1 MSTLSEMQT
10 GQGKLDA
17 LTRKWWFYLLL
28 LLLFFLPSQT
38 SVEFDPR
45 QSMDLVGQVLA
56 NPLIYTYPVL
66 MPIAKLIMA
75 GLIAGVLLFGNKLRR
90 AFAVYVALLYIAM
103 AIFQTSAITDTYGLA
118 VITGNLVLVLLVGLV
133 WAWEASVER
142 NDFATRRRPWWAW
155 WVAPVAALALLA
167 PVDASTMGPDFS
179 LIGMLSNEAGLTFCM
194 MTPVVLAVLALFYPT
209 VNLVVLRVTSFVGL
223 LLGAVNMIVWFVVE
237 PWGWWMG
244 VMHIPLV
251 VISVYGFV
259 LGQRRS
265 GQSLQEINAAATGQR

>member
-1 MSTLSEMQT
+1 MSTQLDTQT

-45 QSMDLVGQVLA
+45 QSMDLISQVLA
-56 NPLIYTYPVL
+56 NPLIYTFPAL
-66 MPIAKLIMA
+66 MPVAKLIMA

-90 AFAVYVALLYIAM
+90 TFAVYVALLYIAM
-103 AIFQTSAITDTYGLA
+103 AIFQTTAFTETYGLA

-133 WAWEASVER
+133 WTWEAIVER
-142 NDFATRRRPWWAW
+142 NDFAPRKRRWLAW
-155 WVAPVAALALLA
+155 WVAPLAALALLA
-167 PVDASTMGPDFS
+167 PVDASTMSPDFS

-194 MTPVVLAVLALFYPT
+194 MTPVVLAIMVLFYPT
-209 VNLVVLRVTSFVGL
+209 VNLVVLRVTSFVGI
-223 LLGAVNMIVWFVVE
+223 LLGAVNMIVWFVLE

-244 VMHIPLV
+244 VMHIPLL
-251 VISVYGFV
+251 VISVYGFI
-259 LGQRRS
+259 LGQRS
-265 GQSLQEINAAATGQR
+265 DGKAPSMTAMQS

>member
-38 SVEFDPR
+38 SVKFDPR

-56 NPLIYTYPVL
+56 NPLIYTFPAL
-66 MPIAKLIMA
+66 MPVAKLIMA
-75 GLIAGVLLFGNKLRR
+75 GLITGVLLFGNKLRR
-90 AFAVYVALLYIAM
+90 VFAVYATLLYIAM

-142 NDFATRRRPWWAW
+142 NDFATRKRPWWAW

-167 PVDASTMGPDFS
+167 PVDASTMSPDFS

-209 VNLVVLRVTSFVGL
+209 VNLVVLRLTSFVGL

-244 VMHIPLV
+244 VVHIPLV